1 MMMIIIIII
10 IIIIIG
16 GERLMIVPT
25 LQSKE
30 IVVGLI
36 RIQTLGYNK
45 VINRKSKSLKFH
57 YKDFLTKTCIFTI
70 FQAFYL

>member
-1 MMMIIIIII
+1 
-10 IIIIIG
+10 
-16 GERLMIVPT
+16 MIVPT
-25 LQSKE
+25 PHSKE